1 MRRVLFVVSVF
12 VLVAGVQ
19 MLPAQN
25 WAGLENDFETL
36 FESLGRD
43 ILPHMQQASILGDGL
58 YDAEREHY
66 GNLFVALTTGAVFSD
81 GFKDDVDSGNYEV
94 LNAPALMEDAFGEL
108 PSSVS
113 GFYDSLFPYPVLRV
127 AVGFGVGDA
136 QFAAL
141 VSGMP
146 RQLVGGLTN
155 DAVDVGALNLG
166 LRGRKTLISEIGALP
181 AIAVGGGYTFST
193 LGIAYSLDDFSQ
205 DANGDTLTI
214 QGDLSI
220 SGTVHTAGLDLY
232 ASKSLAFLVPFLRIS
247 PYLQRSRYLGTVD
260 NFDATQGGNS
270 FSDSTTAD
278 DPEAEVISYD
288 LAMLLATGFD
298 IRLGK
303 SAIFLHG
310 NYSTGTGS
318 FGADLGFRLGF

>member
-12 VLVAGVQ
+12 VLVVG
-19 MLPAQN
+19 AQTVAAQD
-25 WAGLENDFETL
+25 WKGLENDFETL
-36 FESLGRD
+36 FESLGRE
-43 ILPHMQQASILGDGL
+43 ILPHVQQASVLGDGL

-66 GNLFVALTTGAVFSD
+66 GNLFVAFTTGAVFSD
-81 GFKDDVDSGNYEV
+81 GFKDDVDSGSYEV
-94 LNAPALMEDAFGEL
+94 LNAPALMQDAFGEL

-113 GFYDSLFPYPVLRV
+113 GFYDSLFPYPVLRI
-127 AVGFGVGDA
+127 AVGLTLGDA

-146 RQLVGGLTN
+146 RQVVDGLTN
-155 DAVDVGALNLG
+155 NAVDVGALNVG
-166 LRGRKTLISEIGALP
+166 LRGRKTVISEFGALP

-193 LGIAYSLDDFSQ
+193 LGIGYSLDDFSQ
-205 DANGDTLTI
+205 DDGGDTLTFE
-214 QGDLSI
+214 GDLDI
-220 SGTVHTAGLDLY
+220 SGTIHTAGLDLY
-232 ASKSLAFLVPFLRIS
+232 ASKSLAFFVPFLRIS
-247 PYLQRSRYLGTVD
+247 PYLQRSRFLGTVD
-260 NFDATQGGNS
+260 NFDATQGGSS
-270 FSDSTTAD
+270 FSDSSIAD

-288 LAMLLATGFD
+288 LAMLVATGFD

>member
-1 MRRVLFVVSVF
+1 MRRVLFVVSIF

-25 WAGLENDFETL
+25 WEGLENDFETL

-43 ILPHMQQASILGDGL
+43 ILPHVQQASILGDGL
-58 YDAEREHY
+58 YDAERENY

-81 GFKDDVDSGNYEV
+81 GFKDDVDSGSYEV

-127 AVGFGVGDA
+127 AVGFGIGDA

-155 DAVDVGALNLG
+155 DAVDVGALNVG

-205 DANGDTLTI
+205 DAGGDTLTV
-214 QGDLSI
+214 QGDLNI
-220 SGTVHTAGLDLY
+220 SSTVHTAGLDLY
-232 ASKSLAFLVPFLRIS
+232 ASKSLAFFVPFLRIS

-270 FSDSTTAD
+270 YTAD
-278 DPEAEVISYD
+278 DPEAEVVSYD